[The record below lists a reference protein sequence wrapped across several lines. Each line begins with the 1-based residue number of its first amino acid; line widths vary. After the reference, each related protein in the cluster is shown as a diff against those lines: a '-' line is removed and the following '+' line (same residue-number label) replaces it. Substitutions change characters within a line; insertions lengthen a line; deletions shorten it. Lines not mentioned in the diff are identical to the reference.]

1 MFYDQKDGKNLRDTM
16 NSNKI
21 YSIKEI
27 FLTLQGEGH
36 NAGKTAVFCRFS
48 GCNLWN
54 GNEKDRKKAICSFCD
69 TDFKGVDGINGGKY
83 SVGLLVKKIV
93 SLWPKLKRN
102 RFIVFTGGEPL
113 LQLDN
118 KLIKKVKDKGFKVA
132 VETNGTLPV
141 SNLIDWVCV
150 SPKIKSE
157 LVVTKGDE
165 IKVVYPQ
172 DGINLSKYEKY
183 HFKHFYL
190 QPLDNKSFILNNKKT
205 IEYILKNPK
214 WKLSVQTHKY
224 LKIK

>member
-1 MFYDQKDGKNLRDTM
+1 M
-16 NSNKI
+16 SNYKK

-54 GNEKDRKKAICSFCD
+54 GNEKDRENAICSFCD
-69 TDFKGVDGINGGKY
+69 TDFKGVNGVNGGKY
-83 SVGLLVKKIV
+83 ELEELVTKIA
-93 SLWPKLKRN
+93 SLWPKFKRN
-102 RFIVFTGGEPL
+102 RFVVFTGGEPL

-118 KLIKKVKDKGFKVA
+118 KLIEKIKNKGFKVA
-132 VETNGTLPV
+132 IETNGTLPV
-141 SNLIDWVCV
+141 LNLIDWVCV
-150 SPKIKSE
+150 SPKIKSK

-165 IKVVYPQ
+165 IKIVYPQ
-172 DGINLSKYEKY
+172 DGINIAEYEKY
-183 HFKHFYL
+183 NFKHFYL
-190 QPLDNKSFILNNKKT
+190 QPLDNKNHILNNKKT

-224 LKIK
+224 LEIK

>member
-1 MFYDQKDGKNLRDTM
+1 MSNYKN
-16 NSNKI
+16 

-54 GNEKDRKKAICSFCD
+54 GKEKDRENAICSFCD
-69 TDFKGVDGINGGKY
+69 TDFKGVNGINGGKY
-83 SVGLLVKKIV
+83 KLEDLVTKV
-93 SLWPKLKRN
+93 TSLWPKYKRN

-118 KLIKKVKDKGFKVA
+118 KLIKKIKNKGFKVA
-132 VETNGTLPV
+132 IETNGTLPV
-141 SNLIDWVCV
+141 PNLIDWVCV
-150 SPKIKSE
+150 SPKIKSK
-157 LVVTKGDE
+157 LLVTKGDE
-165 IKVVYPQ
+165 IKIVYPQ
-172 DGINLSKYEKY
+172 TGIKIPEYEKY
-183 HFKHFYL
+183 NFKHFYL
-190 QPLDNKSFILNNKKT
+190 QPLDNKNHILNNKKT

-224 LKIK
+224 LQIK

>member
-1 MFYDQKDGKNLRDTM
+1 M
-16 NSNKI
+16 SNYKK

-48 GCNLWN
+48 GCNLWS
-54 GNEKDRKKAICSFCD
+54 GNEKDRENAICSFCD
-69 TDFKGVDGINGGKY
+69 TDFKGVNGINGGKY
-83 SVGLLVKKIV
+83 KLEKLVTKIT
-93 SLWPKLKRN
+93 SLWPKYKRN

-118 KLIKKVKDKGFKVA
+118 QLIKKIKDKGFKVA
-132 VETNGTLPV
+132 IETNGTIPV
-141 SNLIDWVCV
+141 PNLIDWVCV
-150 SPKIKSE
+150 SPKIKSK

-165 IKVVYPQ
+165 IKIVYPQ
-172 DGINLSKYEKY
+172 VGINITEYEKY
-183 HFKHFYL
+183 SFKHFYL
-190 QPLDNKSFILNNKKT
+190 QPLDNKSYICNNKKA

-224 LKIK
+224 LQIK

>member
-1 MFYDQKDGKNLRDTM
+1 M
-16 NSNKI
+16 NNNKT

-54 GNEKDRKKAICSFCD
+54 GNEKDRKNAICSFCD
-69 TDFKGVDGINGGKY
+69 TDFKGVNGINGGKY
-83 SVGLLVKKIV
+83 KLEQLVIKIT
-93 SLWPKLKRN
+93 SLWPKFKRN

-118 KLIKKVKDKGFKVA
+118 ELIQKIKDKGFKVA
-132 VETNGTLPV
+132 IETNGTLPV
-141 SNLIDWVCV
+141 PNLIDWICV
-150 SPKIKSE
+150 SPKIKSK

-172 DGINLSKYEKY
+172 DGLNIAEYEKY
-183 HFKHFYL
+183 NFKHFYL
-190 QPLDNKSFILNNKKT
+190 QPLDNKSHLFNNKKT

-224 LKIK
+224 LEIK

>member
-1 MFYDQKDGKNLRDTM
+1 MKSYKT
-16 NSNKI
+16 

-27 FLTLQGEGH
+27 FLTLQGEGY
-36 NAGKTAVFCRFS
+36 NTGKTAVFCRFS

-54 GNEKDRKKAICSFCD
+54 GIEKNRKKAVCSFCD
-69 TDFKGVDGINGGKY
+69 TDFNGVNGINGGKY
-83 SVGLLVKKIV
+83 KLEKLVSKII
-93 SLWPKLKRN
+93 SLWPKFKRN

-118 KLIKKVKDKGFKVA
+118 KLIKKIKDKGFKVA
-132 VETNGTLPV
+132 IETNGTLPV
-141 SNLIDWVCV
+141 PNLIDWVCV

-172 DGINLSKYEKY
+172 DGVNLSVFEKY
-183 HFKHFYL
+183 NFKHFYL

-205 IEYILKNPK
+205 IEHILKNPK

>member
-1 MFYDQKDGKNLRDTM
+1 MSNYKN
-16 NSNKI
+16 

-36 NAGKTAVFCRFS
+36 NTGKTAVFCRFS

-54 GNEKDRKKAICSFCD
+54 GKEKDRETAICSFCD

-83 SVGLLVKKIV
+83 KLEELVTKV
-93 SLWPKLKRN
+93 TSLWPKFKRN
-102 RFIVFTGGEPL
+102 RFVVFTGGEPL

-118 KLIKKVKDKGFKVA
+118 ELIKKIKNKGFKVA
-132 VETNGTLPV
+132 IETNGTLPV
-141 SNLIDWVCV
+141 PNLIDWVCV
-150 SPKIKSE
+150 SPKIKSR

-165 IKVVYPQ
+165 IKIIYPQ
-172 DGINLSKYEKY
+172 NGINIAEYEKY
-183 HFKHFYL
+183 NFKHFYL
-190 QPLDNKSFILNNKKT
+190 QPLDNKNHILNNKKT

-224 LKIK
+224 LEIK